1 MESLKDL
8 AIKKTLS
15 IFRDV
20 TGKIWLFIGGTL
32 FTIFFLIEIGKSA
45 SDIYCDAEFNDKD
58 ENLINKKCYLEY
70 QNKYSKLP
78 VYGFVLINFFTLAI
92 VPIIFSIHLK
102 LRVNKL
108 ETPNQNLERQ
118 LQQNRSKVLFY
129 TYCGQLASTILL
141 ATGFIIVL
149 HTSVFRASTHFPSNF
164 KCILLNQ
171 GSNSSAFSST
181 YGSLTKT
188 DIYTCH
194 NTRATEKFGGSV
206 ALTVF
211 NGIWA
216 IFALIELV
224 WIFSRARNGLQFMCD
239 PQFYADHLR
248 SNREQEQRQQQSEE
262 AGLLSGLRSEQQ
274 AELVIH
280 DRRAKY
286 DFPKDRREQE
296 QSKKAVPLSSQDSEE
311 DSASSL
317 PEQHPAFEPE
327 QQTELQAE
335 LTRLKDCIKERTEQL
350 KDLNQPIR
358 PRHGEGPKPNDLKL
372 DQIFVKL
379 AIRNGVASYD
389 FLENRLE
396 QLKVFSEPQSNQS
409 EYVPW
414 QDIIDGNNKHILLVG
429 RPGIGKTILST
440 KLLRGS
446 AFNEFTHQNF
456 DVAFLVKFRHYNSRS
471 EDLNLHELLSC
482 SETVSQDLNDEVW
495 NYIITNPTKVL
506 LIFDGIDEFNARSAI
521 SKDDL
526 GFKDSVGKK
535 MPLHCLYE
543 KIASGKV
550 LKGATVI
557 TTLRS
562 TASSCLQQLRFDT
575 VLEILGFTPR
585 EIEEYVERFPKE
597 GKNPEAEKKA
607 MWEHIRTNTNL
618 FTLCYVP
625 VNCFIICSC
634 LSWFHS
640 CLGKLPTKLT
650 DIYSTALK
658 IFYFR
663 HNDKFRKAKKAYDDL
678 FLKPFHK
685 LPSECKEEFKRLG
698 KIAFLGI
705 KEGRLL
711 FTSKEV
717 EGLENCGFLHRLR
730 DLPSTKGFEE
740 GKPQYCFI
748 HLTFQEFLAA
758 KHVVDTMTEAY
769 GLPKF
774 ITNHIDKGPWQLVVQ
789 FVAGLLAD
797 SDKAK
802 KKFSKRLMKL
812 LPTSNFKW
820 WEGEGTIK
828 EIIWPGMKRD
838 SELAATICKCLYELD
853 AKEHFSIPREVEN
866 MCVILEDRSL
876 APADC
881 TAILHFLKNHVK
893 TFKLWVN
900 YESMSNLICM
910 EIKKWIVESDFS
922 GGYCKLEEL
931 VIIRNSLG
939 DEEAKLLS
947 DAIKDEKCKL
957 TTLNLKGN
965 CIKKEGAKHLSAAI
979 QDVNNNLTVL
989 DMSYNKIGDKGVKL
1003 LSGAIK
1009 HRYCKLTK
1017 LLLASN
1023 DIKEEGAE
1031 HLRDALKDVNNNLT
1045 LLDLSFNSV
1054 KEKGAKY
1061 LSEALKD
1068 VHCKLTVLML
1078 TCNYVGDEG
1087 AECLSNALR
1096 DVNCNL
1102 FELFLKDNHI
1112 GEKGAKH
1119 LRDECKDALCKI
1131 II

>member
-8 AIKKTLS
+8 AVKKTLS
-15 IFRDV
+15 KLSFL
-20 TGKIWLFIGGTL
+20 KFLIWIVACVLL
-32 FTIFFLIEIGKSA
+32 FTIFILIETNDST
-45 SDIYCDAEFNDKD
+45 SDIRCDAEFKDKD
-58 ENLINKKCYLEY
+58 EKEHIREKCFDKY
-70 QNKYSKLP
+70 QEEYSKFP
-78 VYGFVLINFFTLAI
+78 VYGFVLINCFILAI
-92 VPIIFSIHLK
+92 VPIIYSLCLK
-102 LRVNKL
+102 SRVDEL
-108 ETPNQNLERQ
+108 ETLNQNVVGP
-118 LQQNRSKVLFY
+118 LQQSRVLFIA
-129 TYCGQLASTILL
+129 YCSQLAATIVL
-141 ATGFIIVL
+141 ATIFIIVL
-149 HTSVFRASTHFPSNF
+149 QIHGFRASTNFPSNF
-164 KCILLNQ
+164 ECNPLKQ
-171 GSNSSAFSST
+171 GSNSSAFSSSN
-181 YGSLTKT
+181 GSRANTV
-188 DIYTCH
+188 IYPCR
-194 NTRATEKFGGSV
+194 NTRANKKFGGSF

-216 IFALIELV
+216 FFAFIELV
-224 WIFSRARNGLQFMCD
+224 WILSRARNGKQFMD
-239 PQFYADHLR
+239 DSQFYADHLR
-248 SNREQEQRQQQSEE
+248 SNREQEQSNE
-262 AGLLSGLRSEQQ
+262 
-274 AELVIH
+274 
-280 DRRAKY
+280 
-286 DFPKDRREQE
+286 
-296 QSKKAVPLSSQDSEE
+296 AVPLSSQDSEE

-317 PEQHPAFEPE
+317 PE

-358 PRHGEGPKPNDLKL
+358 PRPGEGPKPNDLEL
-372 DQIFVKL
+372 DQIFVNL
-379 AIRNGVASYD
+379 AIRNGIASYKFPED
-389 FLENRLE
+389 RQE
-396 QLKVFSEPQSNQS
+396 QLTVFPEPQSNQS

-414 QDIIDGNNKHILLVG
+414 QDIIDDNNKHILLVG

-440 KLLRGS
+440 KLLQGS
-446 AFNEFTHQNF
+446 ALNEFTHQNF

-471 EDLNLHELLSC
+471 EDLNLRELLSC
-482 SETVSQDLNDEVW
+482 SETVSQDLNDKVW

-557 TTLRS
+557 TTSRS

-585 EIEEYVERFPKE
+585 EIEEYVERFTKE

-607 MWEHIRTNTNL
+607 MWEHIRTNINL

-640 CLGKLPTKLT
+640 CLGELPTKLT

-678 FLKPFHK
+678 FLKPFHN
-685 LPSECKEEFKRLG
+685 LPSECKEEFRRLG

-717 EGLENCGFLHRLR
+717 EGLENCGLLHRLR

-758 KHVVDTMTEAY
+758 KHVVDTMTEAH

-802 KKFSKRLMKL
+802 VKFSKRLMKL

-828 EIIWPGMKRD
+828 EIIWPGTKHD

-922 GGYCKLEEL
+922 GGDCKLEEL
-931 VIIRNSLG
+931 VIIRHSLG

-957 TTLNLKGN
+957 TRLNLKGN

-989 DMSYNKIGDKGVKL
+989 DMSYNKIRDKGVKL

-1023 DIKEEGAE
+1023 DIREEGAE

-1102 FELFLKDNHI
+1102 SELFLKDNHI

>member
-15 IFRDV
+15 ILRDV

-32 FTIFFLIEIGKSA
+32 FTIFLLIEIGKSA

-194 NTRATEKFGGSV
+194 NTRATEKFGRSV

-224 WIFSRARNGLQFMCD
+224 WNFSRAWNGPQFMCD

-717 EGLENCGFLHRLR
+717 EGLENCGFLHRLC

>member
-8 AIKKTLS
+8 ARKKALN
-15 IFRDV
+15 IFSFLIFV
-20 TGKIWLFIGGTL
+20 IWIIACCLLGGG
-32 FTIFFLIEIGKSA
+32 FVLIEIGESK
-45 SDIYCDAEFNDKD
+45 SDISCDGEFKDKD
-58 ENLINKKCYLEY
+58 EKELIREKCFDKYEKEYNKFPL
-70 QNKYSKLP
+70 
-78 VYGFVLINFFTLAI
+78 YGFVFINCFILAI
-92 VPIIFSIHLK
+92 VPIIYSLC
-102 LRVNKL
+102 LQSRVGEL
-108 ETPNQNLERQ
+108 EIPNQTVEEQ
-118 LQQNRSKVLFY
+118 PQRSRVLF
-129 TYCGQLASTILL
+129 TAYCCQLAATIVL
-141 ATGFIIVL
+141 AAVFIIVL
-149 HTSVFRASTHFPSNF
+149 QIYARIDFPSKFECDPSN
-164 KCILLNQ
+164 
-171 GSNSSAFSST
+171 SNSSAFSST
-181 YGSLTKT
+181 NGSQEKT
-188 DIYTCH
+188 DIYPCR
-194 NTRATEKFGGSV
+194 NRRATKKLRGSV

-211 NGIWA
+211 NGILA
-216 IFALIELV
+216 FFAVIELV
-224 WIFSRARNGLQFMCD
+224 WIFSRARNGTQFMDD

-248 SNREQEQRQQQSEE
+248 SNREQEQSE
-262 AGLLSGLRSEQQ
+262 
-274 AELVIH
+274 
-280 DRRAKY
+280 D
-286 DFPKDRREQE
+286 
-296 QSKKAVPLSSQDSEE
+296 AVPLSPPRVSQDSEE

-317 PEQHPAFEPE
+317 QQPPE

-358 PRHGEGPKPNDLKL
+358 RRPGEGPKPYDLEL
-372 DQIFVKL
+372 DQIFVNL
-379 AIRNGVASYD
+379 AIRNGIASYNFPED
-389 FLENRLE
+389 RKG
-396 QLKVFSEPQSNQS
+396 QLQVFPEPQSNQS

-440 KLLRGS
+440 KLLQGF
-446 AFNEFTHQNF
+446 ALNEFTHQNF
-456 DVAFLVKFRHYNSRS
+456 DVAFLVKFRHYNSGS
-471 EDLNLHELLSC
+471 EDLNLRELLSC
-482 SETVSQDLNDEVW
+482 SETVRQDLNDKVW

-543 KIASGKV
+543 KIASGEV

-557 TTLRS
+557 TTSRS

-585 EIEEYVERFPKE
+585 EIEEYVERFTKE

-607 MWEHIRTNTNL
+607 MWEHIRTNINL

-658 IFYFR
+658 IFYVK
-663 HNDKFRKAKKAYDDL
+663 HNDKFRTSEEAHDDL
-678 FLKPFHK
+678 FLKPFHE
-685 LPSECKEEFKRLG
+685 LPRECKEEFKRLG

-717 EGLENCGFLHRLR
+717 EGLENCGLLHRLR

-758 KHVVDTMTEAY
+758 KHVVDTKTEAY

-802 KKFSKRLMKL
+802 VKFSKMLMKL
-812 LPTSNFKW
+812 LPTSNYKR
-820 WEGEGTIK
+820 WEGEGTIR
-828 EIIWPGMKRD
+828 ETIWPVTKHD

-866 MCVILEDRSL
+866 MCVILEDLSL

-881 TAILHFLKNHVK
+881 TAILHFLKNRVK
-893 TFKLWVN
+893 TFKLCVN

-931 VIIRNSLG
+931 VIIRHNLG

-957 TTLNLKGN
+957 TRLNLKGN

-989 DMSYNKIGDKGVKL
+989 DMSYNKIRDKGVKL

-1102 FELFLKDNHI
+1102 SELFLKDNHI